1 MLEQCAVGPERDS
14 ALATPIIT
22 DGSLDRVANAPR
34 VVLPDPAAVFA
45 DRAARFLQ
53 LASGHP
59 MDGSGAS
66 ARLICRRHTEQ
77 RGSRCRR
84 VRGRE
89 HRKCAGRKRVTSLSM
104 AMSGITRR
112 MPMLVLRHVYR

>member
-53 LASGHP
+53 LASGRP
-59 MDGSGAS
+59 MSDYLPLMGALDVS
-66 ARLICRRHTEQ
+66 CNE
-77 RGSRCRR
+77 
-84 VRGRE
+84 
-89 HRKCAGRKRVTSLSM
+89 
-104 AMSGITRR
+104 
-112 MPMLVLRHVYR
+112 